1 MNPVDQVLQGSF
13 PSVMVPTREPVV
25 PMSAPGERLLIASN
39 GVFLEINRPWIR
51 LVRRLGS
58 YSWCTPVPYGE
69 AADATEVRCGA
80 VLADLVAG
88 FARMARAALPN
99 EVGAW
104 ITWNA
109 STGAFRLV
117 PLPSLSHSPA
127 HLHYQRPELQADEWL
142 VVDCHSHGRGR
153 AYFSSTDDRDDQHDV
168 KLALVLGH
176 CHQVPSVA
184 LRLCAKG
191 RFEVQRAIPERWK
204 AVLATLAAEVV

>member
-1 MNPVDQVLQGSF
+1 MNPVDQVLQASF

-25 PMSAPGERLLIASN
+25 PMSASGERLLIASN
-39 GVFLEINRPWIR
+39 GVFLEIDRPWIR
-51 LVRRLGS
+51 LVRHLGS
-58 YSWCTPVPYGE
+58 FSWHTPVPYGE
-69 AADATEVRCGA
+69 AADSTEVRCGA
-80 VLADLVAG
+80 VPADLVAG

-117 PLPSLSHSPA
+117 PLPSLSHSPT
-127 HLHYQRPELQADEWL
+127 HLHYERPQLGDDEWL

-168 KLALVLGH
+168 KLSLVLGH

-191 RFEVQRAIPERWK
+191 RFEVQRAVPERWT
-204 AVLATLAAEVV
+204 AALAASAAEVV

>member
-13 PSVMVPTREPVV
+13 PSVMVPAREPVV
-25 PMSAPGERLLIASN
+25 PMSASGERLLIASN

-51 LVRRLGS
+51 LVRLLGS
-58 YSWCTPVPYGE
+58 YGWRTPVPYGE

-80 VLADLVAG
+80 VPGEMVAG
-88 FARMARAALPN
+88 FARMAHAALPN

-117 PLPSLSHSPA
+117 PLPSLSHSPD
-127 HLHYQRPELQADEWL
+127 HLHYERPQLEAGEWL
-142 VVDCHSHGRGR
+142 VVDCHSHGHGK
-153 AYFSSTDDRDDQHDV
+153 AFFSSTDDRDDQHDV
-168 KLALVLGH
+168 KLALVRGH
-176 CHQVPSVA
+176 CHQTPSVA

-191 RFEVQRAIPERWK
+191 RFEVQRAIPERWQ
-204 AVLATLAAEVV
+204 AALAREVV